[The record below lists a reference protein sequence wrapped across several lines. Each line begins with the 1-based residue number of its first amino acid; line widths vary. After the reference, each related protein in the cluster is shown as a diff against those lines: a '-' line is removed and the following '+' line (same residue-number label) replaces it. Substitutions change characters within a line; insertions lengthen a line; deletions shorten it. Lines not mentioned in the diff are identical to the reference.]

1 MLNVQPLETTA
12 IDEVANLVAREHAA
26 ARGQRPGLPAA
37 YGEAQHCRDALTA
50 VISGSH
56 AFVAREMGVCV
67 GVMCGRA
74 VDAVGFVP
82 ADGLAVDAAAP
93 DPTPILVGLC
103 AELLPALLA
112 EGARR
117 ITIDH
122 VDLAPVGIA
131 LSNLGFG
138 RGGVFATQPVGWA
151 AVTPRATDIDI
162 RVGTFDD
169 LDAIAALSHVEFSQ
183 RSAPPIYAAPRPRS
197 LDDTREHHRRLFD
210 DGAVHLLAR
219 RRNDD
224 VGLLTIELTSP
235 APRLCPD
242 RQPYIGPTAT
252 DPAVR
257 GQGIGHALAH
267 AAHEWA
273 HRTGYRAISV
283 DFEPSNPLSRP
294 FWLGLGFQPT
304 GYRLRR
310 TIDTAHTVNSARSP
324 APPRRTSP

>member
-1 MLNVQPLETTA
+1 MLTVQPLETTA
-12 IDEVANLVAREHAA
+12 IAEVANLVAREHAV
-26 ARGQRPGLPAA
+26 ARGHRPGLPAA
-37 YGEAQHCRDALTA
+37 YTESEHCQEALTGL
-50 VISGSH
+50 VSGSH

-74 VDAVGFVP
+74 VDAVGFIP
-82 ADGLAVDAAAP
+82 ADGLAVDPAAP
-93 DPTPILVGLC
+93 DPTANVAGLC
-103 AELLPALLA
+103 AELVPALLA

-122 VDLAPVGIA
+122 VDLAPLGIA

-138 RGGVFATQPVGWA
+138 RGGVFATQPVRPA
-151 AVTPRATDIDI
+151 PVTHTATDIDI
-162 RVGTFDD
+162 RIGTPDD
-169 LDAIAALSHVEFSQ
+169 LDAIAALSHIEFSQ
-183 RSAPPIYAAPRPRS
+183 RSAPPIYAAPQLRS
-197 LDDTREHHRRLFD
+197 LNDTRDHHRRLLD

-219 RRNDD
+219 RQDDD

-235 APRLCPD
+235 APRLCPAG
-242 RQPYIGPTAT
+242 QPYIGPTAT
-252 DPAVR
+252 DPSVR

-273 HRTGYRAISV
+273 HRTGYHAISV

-310 TIDTAHTVNSARSP
+310 TIDTPHTVHSARSS
-324 APPRRTSP
+324 APPTT